1 MSEKGNVG
9 QYTFDEYLD
18 LIGRFHSYPA
28 PGLIVGGYMV
38 EMAKRH
44 MPEGVLYDAISEAAS
59 CLPDA
64 IQLLTPCTAGNGW
77 LKIVN
82 LDRYALSLFNKYT
95 GEGVRVFLDVG
106 KLDAYDEIRSWY
118 LKLKTK
124 KEQDSDKLRRQMREA
139 GESVLTLQAVKAAPQ
154 FIGKT
159 SKGAIAVCP
168 LCGEAF
174 PKAHGAICKGC
185 QGEAP
190 YVETGGSEFLVQP
203 RLASVS
209 VEQAVGKTALHDMTR
224 IVPGQSKGAEFKAGQ
239 QLSVGDVCRLQQ
251 MGRMHVYVQEDAQ
264 PGPEWVHEDEA
275 AEAFAEALCREGS
288 LEKKGPP
295 REGKI
300 TLLAAQDGLLVV
312 DENLLEAFNL
322 VPDVMCSTRHC
333 YSVVRRGD
341 AVAGTRAIPLY
352 LSRPNLHKALSV
364 LNKGPVLRVAPLR
377 RARAGLL
384 VTGTEVFQG
393 IIQDKFAPTLTP
405 KIEAL
410 GGTVVKTLIRP
421 DDRQAIRDGV
431 KELLG
436 AGADLIVTTAG
447 LSVDPD
453 DVTRQGLQDA
463 GATDMLYG
471 MPVLPGAMT
480 LLARIG
486 NVQVLGVPACALFFT
501 TTSFDLLLP
510 RLLADLPVTR
520 RDLARLGHGAMCKEC
535 VECKYPHCPM
545 GK

>member
-1 MSEKGNVG
+1 MGDSGNIG
-9 QYTFDEYLD
+9 QYTFEEYLE
-18 LIGRFHSYPA
+18 LISRFHSYPA

-95 GEGVRVFLDVG
+95 GEGVRVWLDVN
-106 KLDAYDEIRSWY
+106 KLDDFDEIRSWY

-124 KEQDSDKLRRQMREA
+124 KEQDSDKLRRQMRQA
-139 GESVLTLQAVKAAPQ
+139 GESILTMRAVRVAPR
-154 FIGKT
+154 FVGKS
-159 SKGAIAVCP
+159 SKGAITICP
-168 LCGEAF
+168 LCAEAY

-185 QGEAP
+185 QGEDP
-190 YVETGGSEFLVQP
+190 YVEAGGSEILVQP
-203 RLASVS
+203 RLAVVN
-209 VEQAVGKTALHDMTR
+209 VEQAAGKTALHDMTR
-224 IVPGQSKGAEFKAGQ
+224 IEPGRSKGAEFKAGQ

-251 MGRMHVYVQEDAQ
+251 MGRMNVYVQEGAE
-264 PGPEWVHEDEA
+264 PGPEWVHENEA
-275 AEAFAEALCREGS
+275 AEAFAEALCRDGS
-288 LEKKGPP
+288 LERKGPP

-300 TLLAAQDGLLVV
+300 TLRASHDGLLVV
-312 DENLLEAFNL
+312 DEHMLEAFNL
-322 VPDVMCSTRHC
+322 VPDVMCATRHS
-333 YSVVRRGD
+333 YSVVRKGE

-352 LSRPNLHKALSV
+352 LSRPNLHKALSI
-364 LNKGPVLRVAPLR
+364 LNKEPVLRVAPMR

-384 VTGTEVFQG
+384 ITGTEVFQG
-393 IIQDKFAPTLTP
+393 IIQDKFGPTLTP

-410 GGTVVKTLIRP
+410 GGSVVKTLIRP
-421 DDRQAIRDGV
+421 DDRQAIREGV
-431 KELLG
+431 TELLD

-453 DVTRQGLQDA
+453 DVTRQGLADA

-486 NVQVLGVPACALFFT
+486 SVQVIGVPACALYFK

-510 RLLADLPVTR
+510 RLLADIRVTR
-520 RDLARLGHGAMCKEC
+520 KDLAKLGHGAMCKEC
-535 VECKYPHCPM
+535 AECTHPHCPF

>member
-1 MSEKGNVG
+1 MSVTDIG
-9 QYTFDEYLD
+9 QYTFEEYLE
-18 LIGRFHSYPA
+18 LINRFHSYPA

-44 MPEGVLYDAISEAAS
+44 IPEGVLYDAISEAAS

-77 LKIVN
+77 LKIIN
-82 LDRYALSLFNKYT
+82 LDRYALSLSNKYT
-95 GEGVRVFLDVG
+95 GQGVRVFLDVN
-106 KLDAYDEIRSWY
+106 KLDEWGEIRAWY

-124 KEQDSDKLRRQMREA
+124 KEQDSDKLRSQMREA
-139 GESVLTLQAVKAAPQ
+139 GESILTLQEIQVAPQ
-154 FIGKT
+154 YIGKS
-159 SKGAIAVCP
+159 SKGPITICP
-168 LCGEAF
+168 LCSEAY

-190 YVETGGSEFLVQP
+190 YVPAGESELLVQP
-203 RLASVS
+203 RLNVVS
-209 VEQAVGKTALHDMTR
+209 LEQAVGKTALHDMTR
-224 IVPGQSKGAEFKAGQ
+224 IEPGKSKGAEFKAGQ
-239 QLSVGDVCRLQQ
+239 QLDVGDVCRLQQ
-251 MGRMHVYVQEDAQ
+251 MGRMHLYVQEDAE
-264 PGPEWVHEDEA
+264 PGPEWVHENKA

-288 LEKKGPP
+288 LERKGPP

-300 TLLAAQDGLLVV
+300 TLLAVKDGLLVM
-312 DENLLEAFNL
+312 DEHLLEAFNL
-322 VPDVMCSTRHC
+322 VPDVMCAARHN
-333 YSVVRRGD
+333 YSVVRQGE

-352 LSRPNLHKALSV
+352 LSRSNLHKALSI
-364 LNKGPVLRVAPLR
+364 LNKGPVLRVAPIR

-384 VTGTEVFQG
+384 ITGTEVFQG
-393 IIQDKFAPTLTP
+393 IIQDKFESTLTP

-410 GGTVVKTLIRP
+410 GGTVVKTIIAP
-421 DDRQAIRDGV
+421 DNRTAIRDGV
-431 KELLG
+431 KALLD

-453 DVTRQGLQDA
+453 DVTRQGLVDA
-463 GATDMLYG
+463 GTTDMLYG

-480 LLARIG
+480 LLGRIG
-486 NVQVLGVPACALFFT
+486 GVQVIGVPACALYFKT
-501 TTSFDLLLP
+501 TGLDLLLP

-520 RDLARLGHGAMCKEC
+520 KDLARLGNGGMCKEC
-535 VECKYPHCPM
+535 RECSYPHCPF

>member
-106 KLDAYDEIRSWY
+106 KLDAHDEIRSWY

-174 PKAHGAICKGC
+174 PKVHGAICKGC

-190 YVETGGSEFLVQP
+190 YLETGGSEILVQP

-209 VEQAVGKTALHDMTR
+209 VEQAAGKTALHDMTR

-322 VPDVMCSTRHC
+322 VPDVMCATRHC
-333 YSVVRRGD
+333 YSVVRRGE

-486 NVQVLGVPACALFFT
+486 NVQVLGVPACALFFK